1 MLKYEKRDR
10 TRAEITGRDHLGR
23 AEITG
28 RDHLGRAEITR
39 AEIVEGRDHRT
50 PEYRGK
56 VVRPVRGRR
65 ARSPGG
71 VTGRDHRTPGEITGR
86 DNQRPSEITRAEIVE
101 GRDHRY
107 SLK

>member
-28 RDHLGRAEITR
+28 RDHLGRAEINGRDHLGRAEITR

-50 PEYRGK
+50 PAG
-56 VVRPVRGRR
+56 
-65 ARSPGG
+65 
-71 VTGRDHRTPGEITGR
+71 
-86 DNQRPSEITRAEIVE
+86 Q
-101 GRDHRY
+101 Y
-107 SLK
+107 SHHT